1 MSARAAVALA
11 LLATAL
17 VGVAPSASDGRTRR
31 CRPGQVRRCVKP
43 HSAKPAPPATGPVS
57 AVSASEREYS
67 IALSRDSVVAGTV
80 FVEVRNRGMDPHD
93 LHLRGPD
100 GTEVPFATQRPGEH
114 TSQKLRLTPGSWY
127 LYCSL
132 PGHEEAGMHAT
143 LTVG

>member
-1 MSARAAVALA
+1 MSARAGVTLA
-11 LLATAL
+11 LLAAAL
-17 VGVAPSASDGRTRR
+17 VGVAPAASDGRA
-31 CRPGQVRRCVKP
+31 RRCVPGQGRRCAKP
-43 HSAKPAPPATGPVS
+43 HSARPAPPATGPVS

-67 IALSRDSVVAGTV
+67 IALSRDSVPAGTV

-100 GTEVPFATQRPGEH
+100 GADVAFATQRPGEH
-114 TSQKLRLTPGSWY
+114 TSQRLQLARGSWY